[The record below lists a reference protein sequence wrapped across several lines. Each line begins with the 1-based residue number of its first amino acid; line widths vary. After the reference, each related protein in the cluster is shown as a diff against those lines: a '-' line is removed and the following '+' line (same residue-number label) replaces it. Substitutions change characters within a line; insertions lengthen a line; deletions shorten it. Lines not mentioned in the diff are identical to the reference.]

1 MSNLKCVVFD
11 MDGTLTQTNQL
22 IYDSFNY
29 IAKKYR
35 NRVYSIPEITAMFG
49 PPEEEAL
56 LAIVDRAEID
66 VVMNDYLDFYRK
78 NHNTDAQLYPGM
90 INVLQTV
97 KRFGSKSA
105 VFTGKGNRTTQITL
119 EECHIEKYFDCV
131 VTGTDVTKHKP
142 SSEGLRIIMDR
153 LGLHPSEMLMVGD
166 AVVDIV
172 AAREAGIRM
181 AAVVWDSYGKDA
193 VLRLK
198 ADFVFHTVADFHVW
212 LTEQLSGSK

>member
-1 MSNLKCVVFD
+1 
-11 MDGTLTQTNQL
+11 
-22 IYDSFNY
+22 
-29 IAKKYR
+29 
-35 NRVYSIPEITAMFG
+35 
-49 PPEEEAL
+49 
-56 LAIVDRAEID
+56 
-66 VVMNDYLDFYRK
+66 
-78 NHNTDAQLYPGM
+78 
-90 INVLQTV
+90 
-97 KRFGSKSA
+97 
-105 VFTGKGNRTTQITL
+105 
-119 EECHIEKYFDCV
+119 
-131 VTGTDVTKHKP
+131 
-142 SSEGLRIIMDR
+142 LRIIMDR